1 MELQGQFQAIY
12 NILLVVTLISLAT
25 RRFKLSS
32 SLTFILAGVMST
44 IMTSFPLPHLSP
56 EIFTSLLLPPIL
68 FQETLHL
75 NIRGVVDDSKPILGF
90 AVVGTLLTLVAVGVF
105 LNVFMGF
112 SILEALLLGVII
124 APTDPVAVI
133 NVFQEVGVVKRFQL
147 IVCGEALLNDGVAI
161 ALYSIIVTVVTL
173 GTITLTGIARIAAI
187 AILGGVL
194 LGVLFSYAAHTLFC
208 WTDDKFTVVLISF
221 LVAFGVF
228 WISETIGASGVIATV
243 TTGLIINYRT
253 HAFGG
258 IGRSSFEMLEALW
271 EFVGFAASSI
281 AFIFIGAN
289 LDISVLFS
297 NLAPVL
303 YLFGFLLISR
313 YLMVHLLRYLI
324 EKIGGR
330 SIPSNWTLGLSWSG
344 LRGAVSV
351 VLALGV
357 YSLALPNS
365 EVIVAMTFGVV
376 LVSNVIQGLSISE
389 VVKRTNLSTQEDT
402 EHGEEEPLQWM
413 NDNYSSKGF
422 RNEANRIEKI
432 LFSAPEYFVF
442 ETRLGTWILLRLHH
456 ILEFI
461 NMYTATRIPKAQGGL
476 IRRGFEASTDIISSL
491 LTQMTRA
498 RRNYYWE
505 REKMITSERGTRPSS
520 LYQIRKRQVDK
531 VMQSGDERGEKK
543 RKKDDKP
550 SDAGQTI

>member
-1 MELQGQFQAIY
+1 
-12 NILLVVTLISLAT
+12 
-25 RRFKLSS
+25 
-32 SLTFILAGVMST
+32 
-44 IMTSFPLPHLSP
+44 
-56 EIFTSLLLPPIL
+56 
-68 FQETLHL
+68 
-75 NIRGVVDDSKPILGF
+75 
-90 AVVGTLLTLVAVGVF
+90 
-105 LNVFMGF
+105 MGF

-194 LGVLFSYAAHTLFC
+194 LGVVFSYAAHTLFC

-289 LDISVLFS
+289 LDVSVLFS

-313 YLMVHLLRYLI
+313 YLC
-324 EKIGGR
+324 
-330 SIPSNWTLGLSWSG
+330 
-344 LRGAVSV
+344 
-351 VLALGV
+351 
-357 YSLALPNS
+357 
-365 EVIVAMTFGVV
+365 
-376 LVSNVIQGLSISE
+376 IS
-389 VVKRTNLSTQEDT
+389 
-402 EHGEEEPLQWM
+402 
-413 NDNYSSKGF
+413 
-422 RNEANRIEKI
+422 
-432 LFSAPEYFVF
+432 
-442 ETRLGTWILLRLHH
+442 
-456 ILEFI
+456 
-461 NMYTATRIPKAQGGL
+461 
-476 IRRGFEASTDIISSL
+476 
-491 LTQMTRA
+491 
-498 RRNYYWE
+498 
-505 REKMITSERGTRPSS
+505 
-520 LYQIRKRQVDK
+520 
-531 VMQSGDERGEKK
+531 
-543 RKKDDKP
+543 
-550 SDAGQTI
+550 